1 MKALFLIG
9 ESLTDFG
16 GISKKIIAQVN
27 ALKNLGLHVALSYL
41 KADQKNKFVARYI
54 DEEKINE
61 FSSNPILS
69 QIQWR
74 TRYKNVYDYIVEN
87 GIEIVFIRYIHF
99 ANPFFTSFLK
109 KLNKKNIKV
118 LLEIPTYPYDQE
130 YQELKF
136 TSKLVLHV
144 EKLSRRRFKKYVAR
158 ILTLTPYKTIFG
170 VPTIEISNGID
181 PSSIKMVEK
190 DKSNDN
196 INLIGVASMAHWHG
210 YDRLIEGF
218 SDYYSKPTNN
228 RKIFFYIV
236 GDNDNSESLRYKE
249 LVKKYHLEE
258 YIFFY
263 GRKSGE
269 ELDNLFNMSDI
280 GVGCLACHRKGI
292 EFSKSLK
299 NREYCSRGIPFFYSE
314 TDLEFEESN
323 FIFKVP
329 PDESPID
336 IQQLIQFISNN
347 HFDSTQ
353 IRKYALENLSWGKQY
368 EKVLKELFPDF

>member
-1 MKALFLIG
+1 MKALFLTG
-9 ESLTDFG
+9 DSLTDFG

-27 ALKNLGLHVALSYL
+27 ALKNHGIEVALSYL
-41 KADQKNKFVARYI
+41 KANDRNTFVARYI
-54 DEEKINE
+54 DEKKIDE

-74 TRYKNVYDYIVEN
+74 TTYKNVYDYVSEN
-87 GIEIVFIRYIHF
+87 GIEVVFIRYIHF

-109 KLNKKNIKV
+109 KLHKKNIKV

-136 TSKLVLHV
+136 TSKLVLLI
-144 EKLSRRRFKKYVAR
+144 EKLSRRRFKKYVTK
-158 ILTLTPYKTIFG
+158 ILTVTPYKKIFG

-190 DKSNDN
+190 NNTVSD

-218 SDYYSKPTNN
+218 HDYYRNSINK
-228 RKIFFYIV
+228 RKVFFHIV
-236 GDNDNSESLRYKE
+236 GDNDNAESLRYKE

-269 ELDNLFNMSDI
+269 ELDAIFNKADLA
-280 GVGCLACHRKGI
+280 VGSLACHRISIKDV
-292 EFSKSLK
+292 KSLK
-299 NREYCSRGIPFFYSE
+299 NREYCARGLPFFYSE
-314 TDLEFEESN
+314 TDTEFEGKD
-323 FIFKVP
+323 FVFRVP
-329 PDESPID
+329 ADETPID
-336 IQQLIQFISNN
+336 IEKIFEFVCNN
-347 HFDSTQ
+347 NFDTEK
-353 IRKYALENLSWGKQY
+353 IRKYAVDNLSWEKQY
-368 EKVLKELFPDF
+368 RKVLRAIFPDF